1 MRVACSLSLRNT
13 EFLQCL
19 AAIPVVRELLYA
31 VRVWAKVREIAGN
44 VQTGPRLT
52 NYALLLL
59 VVLFLSCDQSRDGRQ
74 VLPSV
79 EQLAQRSGQYRMVIS
94 LKLHI

>member
-1 MRVACSLSLRNT
+1 MCLRVACSLSLRNT

-19 AAIPVVRELLYA
+19 AAIPVVRELVYA
-31 VRVWAKVREIAGN
+31 VRVWAKVREVAGN

-59 VVLFLSCDQSRDGRQ
+59 VVAFLSRDRSRQ

-79 EQLAQRSGQYRMVIS
+79 EQLAQRSGQYRMGIG
-94 LKLHI
+94 LKLHV